1 MFKSGERY
9 VPNNHQISNSFMFVK
24 SKAWN
29 VKFIVI
35 FLKNKPHELI
45 NKFKKSKRM
54 NQQNVAKEKL
64 CTFAT
69 IWVL

>member
-1 MFKSGERY
+1 
-9 VPNNHQISNSFMFVK
+9 MFVK

-64 CTFAT
+64 STFAT
-69 IWVL
+69 IWIL

>member
-1 MFKSGERY
+1 
-9 VPNNHQISNSFMFVK
+9 MFVK

-69 IWVL
+69 IWVLYTLSELY

>member
-1 MFKSGERY
+1 
-9 VPNNHQISNSFMFVK
+9 MFVK

-54 NQQNVAKEKL
+54 NVAKEKL

>member
-1 MFKSGERY
+1 
-9 VPNNHQISNSFMFVK
+9 MFVK

-64 CTFAT
+64 CTGSIDVIRTALKSC
-69 IWVL
+69 VK